1 MSQENP
7 VVFSVQGR
15 LDNAKSSIFTSS
27 SSIFVLGS
35 SLYTVNETQTA
46 IKLRLG
52 EIVSVEYEPGLKFKM
67 PFVNNVVKFD
77 NRIQTLDAPAERFLT
92 GEKKN
97 VIVDSYVKWRIVD
110 AEKFYTS
117 TGGSIA
123 KANSN
128 LTQIIKTGLKSEF
141 SKRTIVDVVSGER
154 AEIMENIA
162 KLAKSD
168 VGEFGIS
175 VIDVRIKRIDLSQE
189 VSNSVYRRMQA
200 ERERVAKDFRSKGAE
215 EAEIIRAA
223 ADKERTI
230 ILANA
235 YRDSEKIRGE
245 GDATSANN
253 YAKAYSQNSS
263 FYSFYRSL
271 ESYNKSFNNQN
282 DILVLNPNTEFFRH
296 FNPSAE

>member
-1 MSQENP
+1 LFLL
-7 VVFSVQGR
+7 V
-15 LDNAKSSIFTSS
+15 SSA
-27 SSIFVLGS
+27 
-35 SLYTVNETQTA
+35 LYTVKETQTA

-52 EIVSVEYEPGLKFKM
+52 EIVSVETVAGLKFKM

-97 VIVDSYVKWRIVD
+97 VIVDSYVKWRILD
-110 AEKFYTS
+110 AEQFYKS
-117 TGGSIA
+117 TGGNIA
-123 KANSN
+123 RTNN
-128 LTQIIKTGLKSEF
+128 RLTQIIKTGLKSEF
-141 SKRTIVDVVSGER
+141 SKRTIADVVSGER
-154 AEIMENIA
+154 SQIMANIV
-162 KLAKSD
+162 KLAKKD
-168 VGEFGIS
+168 IAEFGIEI
-175 VIDVRIKRIDLSQE
+175 IDVRIKRIDLSQE

-200 ERERVAKDFRSKGAE
+200 ERQRVAKEFRSKGAE

-245 GDATSANN
+245 GDAISASN
-253 YAKAYSQNSS
+253 YAEAYNQNVD

-271 ESYNKSFNNQN
+271 ESYKKSFSSQS

-296 FNPSAE
+296 FNPEVE